1 MFEVQRFR
9 DWEFKSLIAT
19 GSFNNTLYD
28 LPSRYALVSI
38 KETLSL

>member
-1 MFEVQRFR
+1 MFELQRFK

-28 LPSRYALVSI
+28 LSSIWAVVSI